1 MSAVVLHPFPRLPD
15 KAVRWGP
22 WGSVVDGKTLELKKI
37 SESWDANSRIR
48 LYTDVSVDSSVLE
61 AMGLSSGA
69 ELLLSATSR
78 ATATTVS
85 ARVLLRPSGGR
96 HRATVNVE
104 LDGESIAEQLDL
116 TAAVIAPVTGTA
128 WLKNRVIAERRVEKV
143 SLDQEQQG
151 FPISAV
157 SFEAE
162 GWSAAPWKFEV
173 YATHPADTF
182 SQSVRLFIN
191 EDYEQ
196 SLELLEDK
204 GNAWANAMLH
214 AAIARQLVATMVA
227 ISPEAVQGPDELA
240 DENPESFAAAA
251 RMVAAKYFKQTLKET
266 CRIYRERPELFE
278 QLLLHETGFMK
289 GA

>member
-1 MSAVVLHPFPRLPD
+1 MSAVVLHPFPRLRD
-15 KAVRWGP
+15 KTVRWGP
-22 WGSVVDGKTLELKKI
+22 WGAVVDGKTLELKKI
-37 SESWDANSRIR
+37 TENWDANSHIRI
-48 LYTDVSVDSSVLE
+48 YTDVSVDSEALE
-61 AMGLSSGA
+61 AMGLASDA

-78 ATATTVS
+78 ATANTVS
-85 ARVLLRPSGGR
+85 VRAALRPTSGR
-96 HRATVNVE
+96 HRATVNVD
-104 LDGESIAEQLDL
+104 LDGESVAEQLDL
-116 TAAVIAPVTGTA
+116 SATVVAPIDETA
-128 WLKNRVIAERRVEKV
+128 WLKNRVIAERRVERV

-157 SFEAE
+157 SFESE
-162 GWSAAPWKFEV
+162 GWTAAPWKFEV

-182 SQSVRLFIN
+182 NQSVRLFVN
-191 EDYEQ
+191 EDYGQ

-251 RMVAAKYFKQTLKET
+251 RMVAKKYFKQTLKET
-266 CRIYRERPELFE
+266 CRIYRERPEHFE
-278 QLLLHETGFMK
+278 LLLLHETGFMK